1 MWKTFHFSW
10 SMNRAWN
17 KRTGAD
23 GRPAWWRQTVCLWAE
38 GMTNGSTRVMIWR
51 KSDRSKWNKQS
62 TLNKEITHPNMS
74 AFMSVSWTARCLKEK
89 WCADSGSKSPGKQT
103 LTYKAGHPLLLFGY
117 CFTFSWPASDPTLYS
132 AFFAFDPFI
141 TFAIMKYVYLKKENL
156 VACP

>member
-1 MWKTFHFSW
+1 MWKTFHFPW

-23 GRPAWWRQTVCLWAE
+23 GRPARWRQTVCLWAE

-51 KSDRSKWNKQS
+51 KSDHSKWNKQS

-89 WCADSGSKSPGKQT
+89 WCADPGTKSPGKQT
-103 LTYKAGHPLLLFGY
+103 LTYKAGDPLLLFGY

-132 AFFAFDPFI
+132 AFFAFGPFI
-141 TFAIMKYVYLKKENL
+141 TFFAIMKCTRLFFFITK
-156 VACP
+156 